1 MLEREF
7 EVSSDMRSDQAEG
20 LRRLLGRSSGRVIAL
35 ESGGRGVGKTSVAI
49 NLAAALAS
57 RGLQV
62 LLMDANSGF
71 ANVSAQLGLRPRFDL
86 RDALTGK
93 CSLDDTLLHGPAGVM
108 VLPAFAALRDGQSVR
123 ERERFDATMTQLS
136 PRFDYILIDTC
147 AEGYAVNLLREI
159 TDESIVV
166 SAGGASAITATY
178 ALIKRMHTQ
187 QPQQRLHVLLN
198 RMAGERSAGVIFDNL
213 RRVARVH
220 LQATLESLGHLPGD
234 AQLQRAAEKNQ
245 SVVEQFPAAASVA
258 GLHKIAASVVAGSQ
272 PAAARAP
279 APARAPVQMSRPPV
293 FSSYAISPLG
303 A

>member
-1 MLEREF
+1 
-7 EVSSDMRSDQAEG
+7 
-20 LRRLLGRSSGRVIAL
+20 
-35 ESGGRGVGKTSVAI
+35 
-49 NLAAALAS
+49 
-57 RGLQV
+57 
-62 LLMDANSGF
+62 MDANSGF

-147 AEGYAVNLLREI
+147 AEGHAVNLLREI

-258 GLHKIAASVVAGSQ
+258 GLHKIAAAVVAWSQ
-272 PAAARAP
+272 PVAARAP
-279 APARAPVQMSRPPV
+279 APARAPVQMSHPPV

>member
-1 MLEREF
+1 MLERVF
-7 EVSSDMRSDQAEG
+7 ELSSDMRSDQAEG
-20 LRRLLGRSSGRVIAL
+20 LRRLLGRSSGRVIAI
-35 ESGGRGVGKTSVAI
+35 ESGARGTGKTSVAI

-62 LLMDANSGF
+62 LLMDANSG
-71 ANVSAQLGLRPRFDL
+71 ANNVSAQLGLRPRFDL
-86 RDALTGK
+86 RDALHGK

-136 PRFDYILIDTC
+136 PRFDYILLDTC
-147 AEGYAVNLLREI
+147 TDGNAAAVLRDI

-198 RMAGERSAGVIFDNL
+198 RMTGERNARVIFDNL

-220 LQATLESLGHLPGD
+220 LQATLESLGYLPGD
-234 AQLQRAAEKNQ
+234 AQVQRAAEKHLP
-245 SVVEQFPAAASVA
+245 VVEQFPAAAASA
-258 GLHKIAASVVAGSQ
+258 GLQKIAAAVVAWSQ
-272 PAAARAP
+272 PAVAP
-279 APARAPVQMSRPPV
+279 AAAGTAMQMTPPV